1 MHTYKNKCYVDFCT
15 EVHWHIYRTVST
27 DCVKW
32 KKITETNNQN
42 KTETEKIILKTKH
55 NRNKNK
61 LNKNPWFKHGC
72 SSTNFALLSW
82 RLKTVSCLIRR
93 HLAGYTF
100 TFAKKKM
107 SSGKLMFRRCASFF
121 FKKCSIKTTKN
132 KSHRQSFVHS
142 GYCDC
147 VKSTWD
153 KYYSWVHLLPQQN
166 TTMQRWLTWMFFQL
180 KCLLWKRLITF
191 LLITPAKISISLTAN
206 PNEGLPSRVS
216 WKGSE
221 PFRELKMR

>member
-15 EVHWHIYRTVST
+15 EVHWHIST
-27 DCVKW
+27 GLCPLTAWNEKN
-32 KKITETNNQN
+32 ITETNNQN

-82 RLKTVSCLIRR
+82 RLKFHVSCSCFMS
-93 HLAGYTF
+93 HQAASSSYTF

-121 FKKCSIKTTKN
+121 LKNAVLRLQKTKVTDKALSIVDIVIAWKAHETNIIVGSIYYHSKTPLCK
-132 KSHRQSFVHS
+132 
-142 GYCDC
+142 D
-147 VKSTWD
+147 D
-153 KYYSWVHLLPQQN
+153 
-166 TTMQRWLTWMFFQL
+166 
-180 KCLLWKRLITF
+180 
-191 LLITPAKISISLTAN
+191 
-206 PNEGLPSRVS
+206 
-216 WKGSE
+216 
-221 PFRELKMR
+221 

>member
-1 MHTYKNKCYVDFCT
+1 MLCRFLYRSSLT
-15 EVHWHIYRTVST
+15 HIYRTVST

-121 FKKCSIKTTKN
+121 FKNAVLRLQKTKVTDKALSIVDIVIAWKAHETNIIVGSIYYHSKTPLCK
-132 KSHRQSFVHS
+132 
-142 GYCDC
+142 D
-147 VKSTWD
+147 D
-153 KYYSWVHLLPQQN
+153 
-166 TTMQRWLTWMFFQL
+166 
-180 KCLLWKRLITF
+180 
-191 LLITPAKISISLTAN
+191 
-206 PNEGLPSRVS
+206 
-216 WKGSE
+216 
-221 PFRELKMR
+221 